1 MGNVLDPIFN
11 FSDSGI
17 DSMAWTFIAIA
28 DNTNLCDPK
37 EYFKCFPFLY
47 MYCFVHLPFSDI
59 ISGPPE
65 SPWQESLPLSPAQ
78 MWKLSM
84 CLFDLGNQ
92 RCANL
97 TFQFFLGNNLCTFHW
112 RPLLHP
118 PPGVLGMV
126 CHQRRLHPIQS
137 L

>member
-1 MGNVLDPIFN
+1 
-11 FSDSGI
+11 
-17 DSMAWTFIAIA
+17 MAWTFIAIA

-78 MWKLSM
+78 MWKLRIFFILLAIKY
-84 CLFDLGNQ
+84 CLKSNGYIITIQILLFNFSWVIIFALFIGDHCYIHLLEYWGWYAI
-92 RCANL
+92 R
-97 TFQFFLGNNLCTFHW
+97 GGCTPSSHCSH
-112 RPLLHP
+112 LAC
-118 PPGVLGMV
+118 V
-126 CHQRRLHPIQS
+126 Q
-137 L
+137 